1 MPDPGVIVLSK
12 HGYCTLAHIEAIL
25 PRQPLTSETTVNRA
39 RAKAAVQDYFDD
51 INGRLYV
58 LGYDVPVP
66 STNSTGIN
74 RVSHL
79 NMLGAAAEVE
89 MNWHS
94 SVNAENS
101 QLASQL
107 FEQYDE
113 MWDLIEGGRMIWAS
127 RNGPRISRPRNS
139 ASRGTLSCSRMHWTK
154 KSHFLIRIPSFERR

>member
-1 MPDPGVIVLSK
+1 VPDPGVIVLSK

-113 MWDLIEGGRMIWAS
+113 MWDLIEGGRMTMGITQRATYF
-127 RNGPRISRPRNS
+127 P
-139 ASRGTLSCSRMHWTK
+139 TK
-154 KSHFLIRIPSFERR
+154 KQRKPGYSFLQPDALDQEEPLFDKDTLF